1 MADYYSIIAKAVRAL
16 DPNTGDARRRL
27 YDRAR
32 GALLGEMRSV
42 ELALNQAD
50 ILAARMSLEE
60 AIGRVEADVLLE
72 LRARQ
77 EAEAPVAADAVTPDR
92 RTMPDGGQGRS
103 PLAKLWTQLFRRAGD
118 RAERV
123 EPHAGHGETPFGRS
137 PGETHP
143 GKGRDT
149 WMTEL
154 LARASREEDEGDDQA
169 IAPRREIRRSR

>member
-1 MADYYSIIAKAVRAL
+1 
-16 DPNTGDARRRL
+16 
-27 YDRAR
+27 
-32 GALLGEMRSV
+32 
-42 ELALNQAD
+42 
-50 ILAARMSLEE
+50 MSLEE

-72 LRARQ
+72 LRAQ
-77 EAEAPVAADAVTPDR
+77 QGAEAPVAADAVTPSR

-103 PLAKLWTQLFRRAGD
+103 PPGD

-123 EPHAGHGETPFGRS
+123 EPHAGHGETPFGRF
-137 PGETHP
+137 PAEPHP